1 MAHWSICTHLSSGSK
16 YMDLKGNTTSMVCMC
31 GEFPQEQCICI
42 RNVSFKDGLVA
53 FYQVPWDF
61 LVLIATIDTWLWS
74 EGLFSLPPSLPLLLA
89 FPTENVRPV
98 WLLALILLWQCLFL
112 PQVCYSRRFIPSM
125 ASGLCMSMMCVSLG
139 RSCLPV
145 MGGSQLF
152 TIKCIQD
159 CSWEVAW
166 SWNRTEMQ
174 LVD

>member
-1 MAHWSICTHLSSGSK
+1 
-16 YMDLKGNTTSMVCMC
+16 MDLKGNSTSMVCIC

-42 RNVSFKDGLVA
+42 RNVSFKYGLVA
-53 FYQVPWDF
+53 FYQVLWDF
-61 LVLIATIDTWLWS
+61 LIFITTIVDTWLWS
-74 EGLFSLPPSLPLLLA
+74 EGLFSLPYSLPLLLA

-112 PQVCYSRRFIPSM
+112 LQLCSSRRFIPSV
-125 ASGLCMSMMCVSLG
+125 ASGPCMSMMCVSLG

-145 MGGSQLF
+145 MDGSQLF
-152 TIKCIQD
+152 IKCIRD

>member
-1 MAHWSICTHLSSGSK
+1 
-16 YMDLKGNTTSMVCMC
+16 MDLKGNTTSMVCIC
-31 GEFPQEQCICI
+31 GEFLQEQCICI

-53 FYQVPWDF
+53 FYQVLWDF
-61 LVLIATIDTWLWS
+61 VILITTIDTWLWS

-152 TIKCIQD
+152 AIKCIQD
-159 CSWEVAW
+159 CSWEVA
-166 SWNRTEMQ
+166 
-174 LVD
+174 